1 MGNKGGLRQ
10 MKLGQAE
17 STAKEAYDIYRGM
30 KREPP
35 YIAHWDDL
43 SREQKGLIEWVVRYT
58 RIQCAGDD

>member
-1 MGNKGGLRQ
+1 

-17 STAKEAYDIYRGM
+17 STAKEAYDIYPGM